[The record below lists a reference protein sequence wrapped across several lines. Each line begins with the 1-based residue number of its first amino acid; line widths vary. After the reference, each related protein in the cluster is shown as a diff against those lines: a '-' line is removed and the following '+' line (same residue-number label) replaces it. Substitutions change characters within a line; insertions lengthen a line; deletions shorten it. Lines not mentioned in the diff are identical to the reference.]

1 VEKKSAEKKS
11 AESITKAIIKKGHY
25 HDSVTLM
32 LATRELT
39 QMPGIEDASI
49 VMATK
54 ENLAI
59 LKNAGMLPSSIADA
73 SDNDLV
79 VAVCAKQESQANAAI
94 ESVEQV
100 LSDLRKSQSGGT
112 HFAPKSLDAA
122 LQAMPAANLSLI
134 SVAGKYAVAEA
145 RKAIENNLHVML
157 FSDNV
162 SLEDELMLKTLAH
175 DKGLLMMGPDCGTA
189 IINGIPLAFANVVKR
204 GNIGLVGASGTG
216 LQEVTTIISNH
227 GGGISQAIGTGGR
240 DLHEKIG
247 GIMFI
252 DALRALAA
260 DKATEVICLVSKPP
274 HPAVLKKVSGEV
286 KNIDKPVIAMFIGA
300 DGDEMAATGAIPA
313 ETLEEAALLAL
324 AASNQENLDLV
335 SQKLKIHRKEIEQI
349 ASSLAKKSRGKYLR
363 GLFSGGTLCDEAQL
377 IMAKHDLKIYSNTP
391 IDKDYQLDDPW
402 KSHEHTIIDM
412 GSDEFTT
419 GRPHPMIDFSLR
431 NKRIID
437 EAGDKDVAL
446 ILLDIVIGYGAH
458 PQPAEELLPAIEAAK
473 TSNKDLLFVC
483 SITGT
488 AEDTQNAVKVRA
500 ALEDAGVV
508 VMPSMAAAAELC
520 AGIMKVV
527 AEGRS

>member
-1 VEKKSAEKKS
+1 MEKQ
-11 AESITKAIIKKGHY
+11 TKGVILKGHY
-25 HDSVTLM
+25 YDSVTLM
-32 LATRELT
+32 LATREIT
-39 QMPGIEDASI
+39 AMPGIEDASI
-49 VMATK
+49 VMATN

-73 SDNDLV
+73 SGNDLII
-79 VAVCAKQESQANAAI
+79 AVRAEQEEQADAAI
-94 ESVEQV
+94 GAVEQV
-100 LSDLRKSQSGGT
+100 LGEMRNKQDDGT
-112 HFAPKSLDAA
+112 QFAPKSLDAA
-122 LQAMPAANLSLI
+122 LQVMPAASLSLI

-145 RKAIENNLHVML
+145 RKALDNNLHVML

-175 DKGLLMMGPDCGTA
+175 EKGLLMMGPDCGTA

-204 GNIGLVGASGTG
+204 GSIGLVGASGTG

-260 DKATEVICLVSKPP
+260 DEDTEVICLVSKPP
-274 HPAVLKKVSGEV
+274 HPSVLKKVSEEV
-286 KNIDKPVIAMFIGA
+286 RAVSKPVIAIFIGA
-300 DGDEMAATGAIPA
+300 DAQVIAAAGAIPA
-313 ETLEEAALLAL
+313 ESLEEAALLAL
-324 AASNQENLDLV
+324 AV
-335 SQKLKIHRKEIEQI
+335 SEDKKPDAVGEKLNARRMEIEQQT
-349 ASSLAKKSRGKYLR
+349 ASFAKKANGKYLR
-363 GLFSGGTLCDEAQL
+363 GLFSGGTLCDEAQIIL
-377 IMAKHDLKIYSNTP
+377 QKHGIKTYSNTP
-391 IDKDYQLDDPW
+391 IDKDFMLEDPW
-402 KSHEHTIIDM
+402 KSREHTIIDL
-412 GSDEFTT
+412 GTDEFTA

-446 ILLDIVIGYGAH
+446 ILLDVVLGYGAN
-458 PQPAEELLPAIEAAK
+458 PQPAEELVPAIEAAK
-473 TSNKDLLFVC
+473 ASSKELLFVC

-488 AEDTQNAVKVRA
+488 ADDPQDAGHVKK
-500 ALEDAGVV
+500 ALENAGVI

-520 AGIMKVV
+520 AGIMRLDV
-527 AEGRS
+527 S

>member
-1 VEKKSAEKKS
+1 VEKPNFDQSVEKQ
-11 AESITKAIIKKGHY
+11 TKAIIKKGHY
-25 HDSVTLM
+25 YDSVTLM

-39 QMPGIEDASI
+39 AMPGIEDASI

-73 SDNDLV
+73 TDNDLV
-79 VAVCAKQESQANAAI
+79 IVVRAEKEEQADAAI
-94 ESVEQV
+94 HAVDQV
-100 LSDLRKSQSGGT
+100 LRDFRKKHEDGSS
-112 HFAPKSLDAA
+112 FSPRSFDAA
-122 LQAMPAANLSLI
+122 LQALPDANLSLI
-134 SVAGKYAVAEA
+134 SVAGKYAVSEA
-145 RKAIENNLHVML
+145 RKALDNNLHVML

-240 DLHEKIG
+240 DLHEMIG
-247 GIMFI
+247 GMMFI

-260 DKATEVICLVSKPP
+260 DEATEVICLVSKPP
-274 HPAVLKKVSGEV
+274 HPTVLKNVSQEV
-286 KNIDKPVIAMFIGA
+286 KAINKPVIAIFIGTDA
-300 DGDEMAATGAIPA
+300 KEMAAAGATPA
-313 ETLEEAALLAL
+313 KNLEEAALLAL
-324 AASNQENLDLV
+324 AAAKKENPDTV
-335 SQKLKIHRKEIEQI
+335 SERLNTQRKAIEQQAI
-349 ASSLAKKSRGKYLR
+349 SFAKKAKGKYLR

-377 IMAKHDLKIYSNTP
+377 VMLKHGIKTYSNTP
-391 IDKDYQLDDPW
+391 IDKDFMLEDPW
-402 KSHEHTIIDM
+402 KSCEHTIIDL
-412 GSDEFTT
+412 GTDEFTA

-431 NKRIID
+431 NKRIIA
-437 EAGDKDVAL
+437 EANHQDVAV
-446 ILLDIVIGYGAH
+446 ILLDVVLGYGAH
-458 PQPAEELLPAIEAAK
+458 LQPAEELVPAIEAAK
-473 TSNKDLLFVC
+473 ASSKELLFVC

-488 AEDTQNAVKVRA
+488 ADDPQDAGHVKK
-500 ALEDAGVV
+500 ALENAGVI

-520 AGIMKVV
+520 AGILNMGDE
-527 AEGRS
+527 EG